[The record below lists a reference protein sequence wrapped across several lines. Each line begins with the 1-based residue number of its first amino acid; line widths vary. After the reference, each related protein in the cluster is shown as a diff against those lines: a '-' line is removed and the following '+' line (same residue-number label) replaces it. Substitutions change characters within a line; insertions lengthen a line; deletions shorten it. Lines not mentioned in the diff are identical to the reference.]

1 VIHTSTPN
9 WRDGI
14 QIHPAADLF
23 PMMSDPEL
31 NHLAED
37 IEANG
42 LCTGVVWMSTPEGPV
57 LLDGRNRLAAIFRIA
72 DEDRRAALQ
81 QEVQRSGKI
90 LPAETDPLAYVFAA
104 NCRRR
109 QLTAADR
116 RTLICKLLKAY
127 PDLSDRAIAR
137 LLGTSH
143 TTVAALRGS
152 NGQSGHK
159 PSERWEASGRK
170 ARGRKA
176 GSTLAIEGTA
186 KRAVMPT
193 NSPTGRGSTGE
204 IIGPPPPRASH
215 EVEWIARLLQAVTAL
230 AAMPADAGYIVDI
243 VRSSTSAEPV
253 AARRFEALAWFKQFC
268 DECDQPTIG
277 VPLLASSRSRAE
289 PAFNDAGQSCR
300 TPYDEL
306 APAGGCR

>member
-1 VIHTSTPN
+1 MIHTSTPN
-9 WRDGI
+9 WRDDI

-37 IEANG
+37 IEVNG
-42 LCTGVVWMSTPEGPV
+42 LCAGVVWLSTPEGPV
-57 LLDGRNRLAAIFRIA
+57 LLDGRNRLAAISRIA

-116 RTLICKLLKAY
+116 RKLICKLLKAY

-143 TTVAALRGS
+143 TTVAAVRGGS

-159 PSERWEASGRK
+159 PTAERREASGRK

-176 GSTLAIEGTA
+176 GAKPALAQTA
-186 KRAVMPT
+186 KQTVIPA
-193 NSPTGRGSTGE
+193 NLSTGRGSTGE
-204 IIGPPPPRASH
+204 ITGPTPRTSQEA
-215 EVEWIARLLQAVTAL
+215 EWIARLLEAVIAL
-230 AAMPADAGYIVDI
+230 AAMPADARYIVDI
-243 VRSSTSAEPV
+243 VRFSTSAEPI
-253 AARRFEALAWFKQFC
+253 AARMFEAVAWLKQFC
-268 DECDQPTIG
+268 DEWDQSTTA
-277 VPLLASSRSRAE
+277 VPLPASSQLHAE
-289 PAFNDAGQSCR
+289 PALHG
-300 TPYDEL
+300 PGPGG
-306 APAGGCR
+306 APIVSDSL